1 MDIQRLRNL
10 TTGILH
16 TDMSHVYLDIEYLV
30 GIKGIMTHMIPNA
43 LKALK
48 PYLMKKCTD
57 PRFWDDKYDKDKTH
71 IGEFDIEPMNETEQ
85 KEFWE
90 RYNKLPSP
98 LEGKKVISVMKR
110 LQDEI

>member
-1 MDIQRLRNL
+1 
-10 TTGILH
+10 
-16 TDMSHVYLDIEYLV
+16 
-30 GIKGIMTHMIPNA
+30 
-43 LKALK
+43 
-48 PYLMKKCTD
+48 
-57 PRFWDDKYDKDKTH
+57 
-71 IGEFDIEPMNETEQ
+71 MNETEQ

>member
-30 GIKGIMTHMIPNA
+30 GIKNA

-57 PRFWDDKYDKDKTH
+57 PRFWNSKYDKDKTH

-98 LEGKKVISVMKR
+98 LEGKKVISVM
-110 LQDEI
+110 I